1 MSNHPARPSS
11 GSHVKLAARPARRL
25 RQSTPTLFFA
35 LVFASLFAPFVV
47 ATVRA
52 QAMLW
57 THKPAQEIKWY
68 RVAEA
73 GTLLV
78 GTPASLYML
87 NPESGET
94 LWRRDDLKGVAEYQT
109 QEIAGTPLLLVS
121 QNSGRVQGN
130 TKLSALDALTGQTIW
145 ETEKLKGATVQV
157 SPVYDRDMV
166 LLLTTRNASAS
177 KDKPD
182 IIALKLSSGETIW
195 ESEFTSNVDLYGM
208 ERGSRYF
215 PKFDLSGA
223 QPPVF
228 DGDSVYFTYAGL
240 HRYNLSDGKLVWK
253 VDYDVTEGKIKQ
265 GNAQAVID
273 GDTVYTSAKG
283 QVRAI
288 DKNTGAVKWASKDF
302 GGAVAEM
309 HLRAGVLYGRLG
321 GTFYDFGKREY
332 VVKKPLGVVALDP
345 RAGTANW
352 FYDKADDS
360 ITNLAFLPDQ
370 NQILIAD
377 SKNLI
382 ALDTAA
388 TGKAKEAYKV
398 KLEFKFNLGAAATVA
413 KVAKFGFGGLS
424 ALGSKGGDTTDEPV
438 SISRRE
444 NGTVVVRGKQH
455 LLAFDPR
462 TKQIAWSTKYAAPG
476 VPGWQKIAMTAIT
489 IASAAMS
496 NSAEAAYASQG
507 NWRSAGD
514 SNRNFINAMSSYEQF
529 MSKRYTAT
537 KGGGLY
543 VYVLTDVKQEK
554 EKGAGVVG
562 VNMETG
568 QGDRQIMFKD
578 KEPDYEV
585 DEASGRVFNLK
596 NSKELNAYIVK

>member
-1 MSNHPARPSS
+1 MSHHPAHRSA
-11 GSHVKLAARPARRL
+11 GSRVERAARPGRRFRL
-25 RQSTPTLFFA
+25 STSILFFA
-35 LVFASLFAPFVV
+35 VV
-47 ATVRA
+47 LTLSSAHDTRA

-68 RVAEA
+68 RLTEP

-78 GTPASLYML
+78 GTDAGLYML
-87 NPESGET
+87 NPETGAT
-94 LWRRDDLKGVAEYQT
+94 TWKRDDFKGVNEYQT

-121 QNSGRVQGN
+121 DNSGSIQKK
-130 TKLSALDALTGQTIW
+130 TKLSALDVLTGQTVW
-145 ETEKLKGATVQV
+145 ETEQLKGSAVQV
-157 SPVYDRDMV
+157 SPVYDKDMV
-166 LLLTTRNASAS
+166 LLLTVASNSAT

-182 IIALKLSSGETIW
+182 ITALKLSTGALIW
-195 ESEFTSNVDLYGM
+195 QSELTDSVDLYGM
-208 ERGSRYF
+208 ERGSKYF

-240 HRYNLSDGKLVWK
+240 HRYNLSDGKLVWGLK
-253 VDYDVTEGKIKQ
+253 YDVTEGKIKL
-265 GNAQAVID
+265 GNAQAVIE
-273 GDTVYTSAKG
+273 GDTIYTSAKG
-283 QVRAI
+283 QVRAV
-288 DKNTGAVKWASKDF
+288 DKNTGAVKWTSKDF

-360 ITNLAFLPDQ
+360 ITNLAFLPDL

-382 ALDTAA
+382 ALDTNS
-388 TGKAKEAYKV
+388 TGKVKEAYKV

-424 ALGSKGGDTTDEPV
+424 ALGSKGADTTDEPV

-462 TKQIAWSTKYAAPG
+462 TKQIPWSTKYAAPG

-496 NSAEAAYASQG
+496 NSQEAAYAAQG
-507 NWRSAGD
+507 NWRGAGD
-514 SNRNFINAMSSYEQF
+514 SNSNFINAMSSYEQF
-529 MSKRYTAT
+529 MTKRHSAT
-537 KGGGLY
+537 KAGGRY

-554 EKGAGVVG
+554 EKGAGIVG

-568 QGDRQIMFKD
+568 QSDRQIIFKD

-596 NSKELNAYIVK
+596 NSKELNAYVVK

>member
-1 MSNHPARPSS
+1 MLPIAPR
-11 GSHVKLAARPARRL
+11 AA
-25 RQSTPTLFFA
+25 
-35 LVFASLFAPFVV
+35 
-47 ATVRA
+47 RA

-73 GTLLV
+73 GTLLI
-78 GTPASLYML
+78 GTDAGLYML
-87 NPESGET
+87 NPETGET
-94 LWRRDDLKGVAEYQT
+94 AWRRDDFKGVNEYQT

-121 QNSGRVQGN
+121 DNSGSVQKK
-130 TKLSALDALTGQTIW
+130 TKLSALDVLTGQTVW
-145 ETEKLKGATVQV
+145 ETEQLKGSAVQMT
-157 SPVYDRDMV
+157 PIYDKDMV
-166 LLLTTRNASAS
+166 LLLTVVSNSAT

-182 IIALKLSSGETIW
+182 ITALKLSTGALLW
-195 ESEFTSNVDLYGM
+195 QSELTDSVDLYGM
-208 ERGSRYF
+208 ERGSKYF

-240 HRYNLSDGKLVWK
+240 HRFNLSDGKLVWGLK
-253 VDYDVTEGKIKQ
+253 YDVTEGKIKL

-273 GDTVYTSAKG
+273 GDTIYTSAKG
-283 QVRAI
+283 QVRAV
-288 DKNTGAVKWASKDF
+288 DKTSGTVKWMSKDF

-382 ALDTAA
+382 ALDTTA

-413 KVAKFGFGGLS
+413 KIAKFGFGGLS

-462 TKQIAWSTKYAAPG
+462 TKQIPWSTKYAAPG

-496 NSAEAAYASQG
+496 NSAETAYASQG

-529 MSKRYTAT
+529 MSKRYSAT
-537 KGGGLY
+537 KAGGRY

-596 NSKELNAYIVK
+596 NSKELNAYLIK